1 MKTVCY
7 SLLAV
12 ITLAVLSGCNSVNTV
27 EPANPKAEPNLIAIK
42 KVETDP
48 ALARKVSVVDVNEGS
63 RGDLLFVQVQLE
75 NENYGPEDFNY
86 QFTWIE
92 QDGFEVQSPPAIWK
106 SGVILGRES
115 IYLQNIAP
123 NPRVVDFRLKLLA
136 RETYN
141 ATVGQGTRPRGRSY

>member
-1 MKTVCY
+1 MKRVCY

-12 ITLAVLSGCNSVNTV
+12 TFLAVLAGCNSVNTV

-48 ALARKVSVVDVNEGS
+48 ALARKVEVVDVNEGQ
-63 RGDLLFVQVQLE
+63 RGDLMFVQVQVE
-75 NENYGPEDFNY
+75 NQNYGPEDFNY

-92 QDGFEVQSPPAIWK
+92 ADGFEVQSPPALWK
-106 SGVILGRES
+106 SGFILGREKIFLTS
-115 IYLQNIAP
+115 IAP

-141 ATVGQGTRPRGRSY
+141 ATVGQSSRPKRGY